1 MTQIYALSGSH
12 GAKAQLS
19 FVGTGHAVAVTGR
32 RGPAGEPALPGEA
45 LLGGGVRGEGEPQT
59 LPTALRTGCVWR
71 AGPLPA
77 WRKEVGVRAE
87 TLT

>member
-59 LPTALRTGCVWR
+59 LPTALRTGLGACGEQVPCLRGGRRW
-71 AGPLPA
+71 G
-77 WRKEVGVRAE
+77 
-87 TLT
+87 